1 MADNENGAGEGAANH
16 VELYIKAGRDGE
28 SIGGCPLCQ
37 RVFMVLLVKAGG
49 GELSCRVTTVNSAK
63 PPEHIAKFVSRLPC
77 LVHGDTIIS
86 DVDEIIAYVDSHFP
100 YPPMAFDNARAAKAC
115 QDVFSKFTFY
125 LKDVSRSPA
134 LLIAELQ
141 KMNSYLEEEPHRFLT
156 RDNTPDHLDC
166 AMLPKLQHIRVVSHI
181 WKGFEMP
188 HELTALWRYLDTCY
202 NSDFFRQTCPSDQE
216 IIHHW
221 MNKPELGRLPKSAEA
236 LLNVGVPP
244 KYSFDVPSGH

>member
-1 MADNENGAGEGAANH
+1 M
-16 VELYIKAGRDGE
+16 
-28 SIGGCPLCQ
+28 C
-37 RVFMVLLVKAGG
+37 
-49 GELSCRVTTVNSAK
+49 
-63 PPEHIAKFVSRLPC
+63 
-77 LVHGDTIIS
+77 
-86 DVDEIIAYVDSHFP
+86 
-100 YPPMAFDNARAAKAC
+100 
-115 QDVFSKFTFY
+115 
-125 LKDVSRSPA
+125 
-134 LLIAELQ
+134 
-141 KMNSYLEEEPHRFLT
+141 RFLT

-166 AMLPKLQHIRVVSHI
+166 AMLPKLQHIRVVSRI

-236 LLNVGVPP
+236 LLNVGVPQ